1 MKDWVNSIKLRLPMR
16 IDAHQHFWNHDPVRH
31 AWIDESMARIRR
43 DFSPGDLAPLLHEL
57 AIDGTIAV
65 QADETME
72 ETSFLLGLAQKNDFI
87 KAVVGWV
94 DFNQGDIHETL
105 ASLKSHTK
113 LAGFRCIMQGKPDEL
128 YLRNTEF
135 IQKLKLLKALD
146 FSYDLLVYHDQMG
159 SLLHFV
165 EKLPENRL
173 ILDHIGKPDIKS
185 GNIKEWKDHIR
196 ILAQHPGIYCKISGM
211 ITEAKYHD
219 WNYDQLIPYME
230 TVAEYFGMDRI
241 CFGSDWPVCLVAG
254 NYKQVYDVVDRFS
267 MQLSTE
273 EKRKL
278 FGLNAKDF
286 YKC

>member
-1 MKDWVNSIKLRLPMR
+1 
-16 IDAHQHFWNHDPVRH
+16 
-31 AWIDESMARIRR
+31 
-43 DFSPGDLAPLLHEL
+43 
-57 AIDGTIAV
+57 
-65 QADETME
+65 
-72 ETSFLLGLAQKNDFI
+72 
-87 KAVVGWV
+87 
-94 DFNQGDIHETL
+94 
-105 ASLKSHTK
+105 
-113 LAGFRCIMQGKPDEL
+113 
-128 YLRNTEF
+128 
-135 IQKLKLLKALD
+135 
-146 FSYDLLVYHDQMG
+146 
-159 SLLHFV
+159 
-165 EKLPENRL
+165 
-173 ILDHIGKPDIKS
+173 
-185 GNIKEWKDHIR
+185 
-196 ILAQHPGIYCKISGM
+196 M